1 MKDVNIKCLNK
12 IDIPDDKLP
21 LHIGEEGITIDDVF
35 YKNIK
40 IIRSGNFYYIV
51 SDKAVLT
58 ITCTAICNA
67 RCNFCYNGITFTPDS
82 GGFIDLKNNNIERL
96 LQFCKDA
103 QIQIVSFSGGEP
115 TLYPV
120 ELLELVE
127 KFSKAIPKIR
137 RLHTNGLN
145 LNKKIKY
152 KGKEK
157 RLYEHLKDVGLTDI
171 SISVAHFNP
180 NINAKIM
187 NYDGLSY
194 ELVKS
199 IIATGIDIRF
209 SCYLDNDGSKDLEEF
224 DEYLKKGIELGV
236 KRFIFR
242 LSSGIPRCYEL
253 DNSFSKNNRD
263 VTIDVLT
270 YVNHL
275 KNKGFTVK
283 YFQKKSDSHL
293 YMLEREGIKIDVDR
307 SLEEIDPD
315 KKIRR
320 IIYMPNNCTY
330 TSWIDSTSFLF
341 KEDLE
346 NIIML
351 LLDIDHKK
359 IDVEEKRY
367 PAYSAREYIKSRRKN
382 IELERNNIYCD
393 THTHTSI
400 SDGWVT
406 PTELIL
412 KAKENGVK
420 RIVITDHNCLTDE
433 FDRIREFAND
443 NFIEIPFQGVEVS
456 CVYLDEKD
464 EPKIKMHMLVY
475 ANKLNKEFLDFISF
489 ANKNVN
495 GYIYKKYHELKENVV
510 ELKKM
515 RKFEEIYSI
524 DDKNINIKLPKKQY
538 TRTPLAKEVADLL
551 NITIDESKEKYVQA
565 LPRKDRYKD
574 NNWLNIK
581 EVIEKCNEL
590 GYVTVLA
597 HPSWIRNFNENGKV
611 LDMKDLFNA
620 IIDLKSIGLDGV
632 EVGHRL
638 NNKETQL
645 ELLNLAREFDLLTTG
660 GSDFHGKPR
669 CVFGI
674 YGTTYEEFLQLKN
687 RVDNKEKRLCI
698 PTDM

>member
-1 MKDVNIKCLNK
+1 MKDVNIKCLSK
-12 IDIPDDKLP
+12 IDIPEDKLP
-21 LHIGEEGITIDDVF
+21 LHIGEEGIIIDNVF

-40 IIRSGNFYYIV
+40 IIKSGSFYYIV

-82 GGFIDLKNNNIERL
+82 GGFIDLNNSNLERL

-103 QIQIVSFSGGEP
+103 QIQIASFSGGEP

-127 KFSKAIPKIR
+127 KCSKIIPKIR

-145 LNKKIKY
+145 LNKTINY

-157 RLYEHLKDVGLTDI
+157 KLYEHLKDVGITDI
-171 SISVAHFNP
+171 SISVAHINP

-187 NYDGLSY
+187 NYAGLSY
-194 ELVKS
+194 ELVKN
-199 IIATGIDIRF
+199 IIASGIDVRF

-224 DEYLKKGIELGV
+224 DRYLEKGIELGV

-253 DNSFSKNNRD
+253 DNSFSKNNRN

-270 YVNHL
+270 YVDFL
-275 KNKGFTVK
+275 KHKGFIVK

-293 YMLEREGIKIDVDR
+293 YMLEKGDIKVDVDR

-341 KEDLE
+341 EEDKS
-346 NIIML
+346 NIVRA
-351 LLDIDHKK
+351 LLDNKHKK
-359 IDVEEKRY
+359 IDIGEKLY
-367 PAYSAREYIKSRRKN
+367 PAASARKYIKSRSKN
-382 IELERNNIYCD
+382 IELEKNDIYCD
-393 THTHTSI
+393 THTHTNV
-400 SDGWVT
+400 SDGWLT

-412 KAKENGVK
+412 KAKENK
-420 RIVITDHNCLTDE
+420 IERLVIADHNCLTDE
-433 FDRIREFAND
+433 FDKIIKFAND
-443 NFIEIPFQGVEVS
+443 NLIQIPFQGVEVS
-456 CVYLDEKD
+456 CVYLDEKNN
-464 EPKIKMHMLVY
+464 PKIKMHMLVY
-475 ANKLNKEFLDFISF
+475 ANKFKKDFLDFIGL

-495 GYIYKKYHELKENVV
+495 EYIYKRYQELKKNVA
-510 ELKKM
+510 ELRKM
-515 RKFEEIYSI
+515 RKFKEIYSI
-524 DDKNINIKLPKKQY
+524 EDKNLNIILPKKQY

-551 NITIDESKEKYVQA
+551 NISIDEAKEKYVTA

-581 EVIEKCNEL
+581 DVIEKCNKL
-590 GYVTVLA
+590 GYVTILA
-597 HPSWIRNFNENGKV
+597 HPSWIRNFNENGQE
-611 LDMKDLFNA
+611 LDMEDLFNA
-620 IIDLKSIGLDGV
+620 IVDLKSVGLDGV
-632 EVGHRL
+632 EIGHRL
-638 NNKETQL
+638 NNKDAQHK
-645 ELLNLAREFDLLTTG
+645 LLNLAREFDLLTTG

-669 CVFGI
+669 CVFGV
-674 YGTTYEEFLQLKN
+674 YGTTQEEFLQLKN

-698 PTDM
+698 PTDI